1 MEKSNKVL
9 IDTNVL
15 IYMYKSKRD
24 IFEFVEKIIPD
35 AKFYVLDETYTE
47 IDYVFKNKVNKKRL
61 FLNFLE
67 KLHSA
72 NKFEIL
78 KVDKSILKKYK
89 VDDILL
95 YLSDEYIIYTND
107 RKLKE
112 KIKNKNGRVFVLKE
126 KSAVFV

>member
-1 MEKSNKVL
+1 ML
-9 IDTNVL
+9 I
-15 IYMYKSKRD
+15 
-24 IFEFVEKIIPD
+24 
-35 AKFYVLDETYTE
+35 
-47 IDYVFKNKVNKKRL
+47 KRL
-61 FLNFLE
+61 FLNFR

>member
-15 IYMYKSKRD
+15 IYMYNSKRD

-35 AKFYVLDETYTE
+35 AKFYVLEEIYSE

-67 KLHSA
+67 KLHLA
-72 NKFEIL
+72 NKFDIL
-78 KVDKSILKKYK
+78 KIDKKVLEKYK

-95 YLSDEYIIYTND
+95 YLSDKYIIYTND

-112 KIKNKNGRVFVLKE
+112 KIKNKNGRVIVLKE